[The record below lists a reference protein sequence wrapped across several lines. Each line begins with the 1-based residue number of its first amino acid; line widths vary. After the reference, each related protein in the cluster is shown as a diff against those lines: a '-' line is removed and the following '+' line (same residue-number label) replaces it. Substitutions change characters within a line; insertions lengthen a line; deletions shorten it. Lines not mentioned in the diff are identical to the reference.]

1 MTLLQFN
8 PAEVPAAISTIL
20 DFVKENPILSG
31 VLFFSYAL
39 FYLYTFINN
48 TAVDSEVYEID
59 LLSSGISS
67 AMVAL
72 LLVGL
77 DETSKGF
84 SLTNIDM
91 NLQTTK
97 IAVFLFIFAMVL
109 IIFAFVR
116 ILPKFF
122 VVLLGNNEVDLFINL
137 VAVLMTDP
145 EIVITGT
152 LLGIIIIPLAVL
164 FVIQRIRRFLG

>member
-8 PAEVPAAISTIL
+8 PAEVPAAISAIL
-20 DFVKENPILSG
+20 GFVRENPILSG

-48 TAVDSEVYEID
+48 TAVDSEIYEID

-91 NLQTTK
+91 SLQTTK
-97 IAVFLFIFAMVL
+97 IAVFLFIFE
-109 IIFAFVR
+109 FSR
-116 ILPKFF
+116 K
-122 VVLLGNNEVDLFINL
+122 GSN
-137 VAVLMTDP
+137 
-145 EIVITGT
+145 
-152 LLGIIIIPLAVL
+152 
-164 FVIQRIRRFLG
+164 R